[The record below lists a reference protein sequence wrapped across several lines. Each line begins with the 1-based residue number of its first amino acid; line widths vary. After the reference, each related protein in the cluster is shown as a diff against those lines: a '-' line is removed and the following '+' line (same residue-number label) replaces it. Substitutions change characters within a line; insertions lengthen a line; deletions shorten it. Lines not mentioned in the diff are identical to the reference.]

1 MTSIGA
7 RSCLALGIAGVVL
20 VFLIMLMLL
29 RLLVCRDP
37 TITDDDLALKI
48 VNHPQW
54 PSMEDDLCLMLG
66 RAKEDR
72 IT

>member
-20 VFLIMLMLL
+20 VFLIILMLL
-29 RLLVCRDP
+29 RLLVWRDP

-54 PSMEDDLCLMLG
+54 PAMEDDLSLMLG